1 MMASQERVESN
12 QGGLAGV
19 AEVGSK
25 VGSSAGRGNGGNGEM
40 SLMALA
46 NEVNCEEMV
55 DKSRVSALVGC
66 GAGRTPHT
74 GRW

>member
-1 MMASQERVESN
+1 MMASRGRVESN

-25 VGSSAGRGNGGNGEM
+25 IGASAGRGDGGNGERL
-40 SLMALA
+40 LMALA
-46 NEVNCEEMV
+46 NEVNCNEMV
-55 DKSRVSALVGC
+55 DTSRVSVLVGC
-66 GAGRTPHT
+66 GAGRTSHT